1 MVVLLYIHRS
11 VDLVLPAEMEK
22 SMNEK
27 LVKAVL
33 SMFDLVVSNVEM
45 ESSRKEKIAKTV
57 LKTRESVLL
66 AETE

>member
-1 MVVLLYIHRS
+1 
-11 VDLVLPAEMEK
+11 
-22 SMNEK
+22 MNEK

-57 LKTRESVLL
+57 QKTRESVLL